1 MVDITTWVEAP
12 GGEANLGS
20 DPEVEEGSEPTLKEL
35 RWVDA
40 GELAEIMLL
49 PGWIKQRL
57 LQDAERGWP
66 AGEVYLGSGTD
77 A

>member
-1 MVDITTWVEAP
+1 VEVL

-35 RWVDA
+35 RWVETR
-40 GELAEIMLL
+40 ELTEIPLL
-49 PGWIKQRL
+49 PGWIKQKL

-66 AGEVYLGSGTD
+66 VGEVYLGNGTD